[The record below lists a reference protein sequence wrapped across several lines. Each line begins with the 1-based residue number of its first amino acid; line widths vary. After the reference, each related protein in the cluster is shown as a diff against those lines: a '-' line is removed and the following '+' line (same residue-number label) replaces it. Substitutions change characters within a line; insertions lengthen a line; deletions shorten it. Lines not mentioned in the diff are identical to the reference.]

1 MNPATDPTTTLDL
14 LQAESTRLR
23 RENEQLRERLRVQMH
38 NPVVR
43 KNGMKR
49 AGWGTIK
56 DIVLGHQHLPAP
68 TIVKRWGV
76 DRYAVYAAARR
87 LSIKLPT
94 PAEYKSQFNAP
105 K

>member
-1 MNPATDPTTTLDL
+1 MNQNTDPVKTLDL
-14 LQAESTRLR
+14 LQAETNRLR
-23 RENEQLRERLRVQMH
+23 RENEQLRKRLQVRMH

-43 KNGMKR
+43 KNGMRR
-49 AGWGTIK
+49 ADWGSIK
-56 DIVLGHQHLPAP
+56 EIVLAHQNLPAP

-76 DRYAVYAAARR
+76 DRFAVYAAARR

-94 PAEYKSQFNAP
+94 PAEYKSQFNAS